1 MGYNISSGRTGGG
14 GGGSTGVALTSVRVI
29 DIILDESHPRWKEL
43 GGWDSL
49 GTIFYYKYG
58 KD

>member
-14 GGGSTGVALTSVRVI
+14 GGGSTGVTLTSVRVI

-43 GGWDSL
+43 GGWD
-49 GTIFYYKYG
+49 
-58 KD
+58 